1 MNTYNIKL
9 KTMIEFTFLITIC
22 NIVAILLHMVRLNPI
37 HCLIS
42 QKKGKLS
49 LLFKSGKLM
58 LRNLKHWLNR
68 KDVHYQPY
76 WKDWLRNILISMEE
90 NTNPTLV
97 EEKELKEFKEFQ
109 VSSHYLQSE
118 STHKIVKK
126 CYNFLFLILLLLLF
140 NLIGIGY
147 LLFSSL

>member
-9 KTMIEFTFLITIC
+9 KIIIEFIFLITIS
-22 NIVAILLHMVRLNPI
+22 NIVAILLQLVSLNSL

-49 LLFKSGKLM
+49 LLSKSGKLM
-58 LRNLKHWLNR
+58 LENLKHWLNR
-68 KDVHYQPY
+68 KDALYQPY

-97 EEKELKEFKEFQ
+97 EEKEFKEFKEFQ

-147 LLFSSL
+147 LLLSSL

>member
-1 MNTYNIKL
+1 MNKYDIKL
-9 KTMIEFTFLITIC
+9 KPMIAFTFSITIR
-22 NIVAILLHMVRLNPI
+22 NVVALLLHMVKLNPI

-49 LLFKSGKLM
+49 LLSKSGKLM
-58 LRNLKHWLNR
+58 LENLKHWLNR
-68 KDVHYQPY
+68 KDALYQPY

-90 NTNPTLV
+90 NTNPTLF
-97 EEKELKEFKEFQ
+97 EEKELNEFKEFQ

-147 LLFSSL
+147 LLLSSL

>member
-1 MNTYNIKL
+1 M
-9 KTMIEFTFLITIC
+9 MEFIFFITIS
-22 NIVAILLHMVRLNPI
+22 NIVAILLQLVSLNPL

-49 LLFKSGKLM
+49 LLSKSGKLM
-58 LRNLKHWLNR
+58 LENLKHWLNP
-68 KDVHYQPY
+68 KDALYQPY

-147 LLFSSL
+147 LLLSSL

>member
-1 MNTYNIKL
+1 
-9 KTMIEFTFLITIC
+9 
-22 NIVAILLHMVRLNPI
+22 
-37 HCLIS
+37 
-42 QKKGKLS
+42 
-49 LLFKSGKLM
+49 
-58 LRNLKHWLNR
+58 
-68 KDVHYQPY
+68 
-76 WKDWLRNILISMEE
+76 MEE

-126 CYNFLFLILLLLLF
+126 CYNFLFIILLLLLF

>member
-1 MNTYNIKL
+1 
-9 KTMIEFTFLITIC
+9 MIAFTFLITIS
-22 NIVAILLHMVRLNPI
+22 NIVAILSQLVSLNSL

-42 QKKGKLS
+42 LKKGKLS

-58 LRNLKHWLNR
+58 LENLKHWLNR
-68 KDVHYQPY
+68 KDALYQPY

-97 EEKELKEFKEFQ
+97 EEKELKEFKEFKEFQ

-147 LLFSSL
+147 LLLSSL

>member
-1 MNTYNIKL
+1 
-9 KTMIEFTFLITIC
+9 MIAFTFLITIS
-22 NIVAILLHMVRLNPI
+22 NIVAILLQLVSFNSL

-49 LLFKSGKLM
+49 LLFKNGKLM
-58 LRNLKHWLNR
+58 LKNLKHWLNL
-68 KDVHYQPY
+68 KDVLYQPY
-76 WKDWLRNILISMEE
+76 WKDWLRIILTSMEE
-90 NTNPTLV
+90 NINPTIA

-126 CYNFLFLILLLLLF
+126 CYKFLFLILLFLLF

-147 LLFSSL
+147 LLLS

>member
-1 MNTYNIKL
+1 
-9 KTMIEFTFLITIC
+9 MIAFIFLITIT
-22 NIVAILLHMVRLNPI
+22 NIVAILLQLVSFNSL

-49 LLFKSGKLM
+49 LLSKSGKLM
-58 LRNLKHWLNR
+58 LENLKHWLNR
-68 KDVHYQPY
+68 KDALYQPY